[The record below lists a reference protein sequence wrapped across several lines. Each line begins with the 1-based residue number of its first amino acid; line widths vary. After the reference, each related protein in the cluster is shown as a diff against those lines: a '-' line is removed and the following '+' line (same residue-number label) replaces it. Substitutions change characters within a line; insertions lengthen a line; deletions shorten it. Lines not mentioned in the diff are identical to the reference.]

1 MEHLRK
7 HKLSLGSVVCGI
19 VLILGGFLWMWI
31 DVAFFEPIG
40 VNFGPGWMILGGG
53 LLIIGG
59 LLGWIISI
67 LAQKVF
73 RRR

>member
-7 HKLSLGSVVCGI
+7 HKLSLGSMVCGT
-19 VLILGGFLWMWI
+19 VL
-31 DVAFFEPIG
+31 
-40 VNFGPGWMILGGG
+40 ILGGG

>member
-1 MEHLRK
+1 M
-7 HKLSLGSVVCGI
+7 
-19 VLILGGFLWMWI
+19 
-31 DVAFFEPIG
+31 AFFEPIG